1 MEHED
6 NKHDQGKSEAH
17 LEAIAWHSERAN
29 ERMSD
34 DEVNPKALAA
44 HVEAITNHALDL
56 GDHLAAQSDKH
67 EDKPSDAPTHMD
79 VRAIV
84 ADAIDRHVMNDRH
97 AMKYP
102 VPASTVESGFN
113 WPMIGGV
120 AAIVA
125 AIGYAVA
132 KSHGLV

>member
-6 NKHDQGKSEAH
+6 KHDQGKSEAH

-44 HVEAITNHALDL
+44 HVEAITNHALEL
-56 GDHLAAQSDKH
+56 SDHLAAQSDKH
-67 EDKPSDAPTHMD
+67 DDAPAEGPTHQD
-79 VRAIV
+79 VHEIV
-84 ADAIDRHVMNDRH
+84 ADAIERHVMKD
-97 AMKYP
+97 P

-120 AAIVA
+120 AAVVA
-125 AIGYAVA
+125 GIGYAVA